1 MERNGENSAIKRYL
15 PKASPTGGGAE
26 SILPKASPS
35 GGGAERTRG
44 GEGDVVAWSHDS
56 SSFHDMGRN
65 GGDGMKQKFSEVL
78 SIINGRNQKKVENPN
93 GKYPIYGSGG
103 VMGYADD
110 YLCKENTVIL
120 GRKGNIN
127 KPIFVDRKFW
137 NVDTAFGL
145 EARQNLL
152 LPKYLYYFCCHYDF
166 ERHNRTVTIP
176 SLTKKDLLEI
186 EMEIPELT
194 AQNHAVEVLDAIQ
207 ENISN
212 RQHVLTLLDELV
224 KSRFVEMFGDPVT
237 NPFGFQKIL
246 LKDVAEIKIG
256 PFGSLLHQDDYVE
269 GQHALVNPSHIRGD
283 TIVPDNKLTVSEE
296 RYRELE
302 AYHLQKYDIVLGR
315 RGEMGRAAVVQE
327 NGLLCGTGSLLIRVK
342 EKINPYFLQKI
353 ITYPTFKKYIES
365 KSVGTT
371 MQNLNAKMVS
381 NLEIPIYPLELQNQF
396 STFVHQVEAT
406 KTTVRAQLAALTT
419 LRAKMMQEFFG

>member
-1 MERNGENSAIKRYL
+1 MKWKYQRIGDVCTVE
-15 PKASPTGGGAE
+15 
-26 SILPKASPS
+26 
-35 GGGAERTRG
+35 RG
-44 GEGDVVAWSHDS
+44 GSPRPIDDYITKSSNGIKWIKIGDTTDS
-56 SSFHDMGRN
+56 MYITHTEQKIKPE
-65 GGDGMKQKFSEVL
+65 GMKKSRFVHAGDFLLSNSMSFGRPYILAIDGCIHDGWLVLHDDENRFDKRFLYYYLSAPITYQKFEHMAV
-78 SIINGRNQKKVENPN
+78 
-93 GKYPIYGSGG
+93 GG
-103 VMGYADD
+103 VVNNLNSKMVRNLEVPIPAKSEQEEIAD
-110 YLCKENTVIL
+110 K
-120 GRKGNIN
+120 
-127 KPIFVDRKFW
+127 
-137 NVDTAFGL
+137 
-145 EARQNLL
+145 
-152 LPKYLYYFCCHYDF
+152 
-166 ERHNRTVTIP
+166 
-176 SLTKKDLLEI
+176 
-186 EMEIPELT
+186 
-194 AQNHAVEVLDAIQ
+194 LDQITRI
-207 ENISN
+207 ISN

>member
-1 MERNGENSAIKRYL
+1 MYTNEAIM
-15 PKASPTGGGAE
+15 A
-26 SILPKASPS
+26 
-35 GGGAERTRG
+35 
-44 GEGDVVAWSHDS
+44 
-56 SSFHDMGRN
+56 FHDRGRY
-65 GGDGMKQKFSEVL
+65 E
-78 SIINGRNQKKVENPN
+78 
-93 GKYPIYGSGG
+93 
-103 VMGYADD
+103 
-110 YLCKENTVIL
+110 IL
-120 GRKGNIN
+120 T
-127 KPIFVDRKFW
+127 D
-137 NVDTAFGL
+137 
-145 EARQNLL
+145 
-152 LPKYLYYFCCHYDF
+152 YLYYFCKG
-166 ERHNRTVTIP
+166 NNWTSGTNKAVMG
-176 SLTKKDLLEI
+176 LTLNKKTLSEQTMLLPD
-186 EMEIPELT
+186 MPE
-194 AQNHAVEVLDAIQ
+194 QEKIVKKLDALQ
-207 ENISN
+207 ESISN
-212 RQHVLTLLDELV
+212 RQRVLMLLDELV
-224 KSRFVEMFGDPVT
+224 RSRFVEMFGDPVT
-237 NPFGFQKIL
+237 NPFGFQKML

>member
-1 MERNGENSAIKRYL
+1 
-15 PKASPTGGGAE
+15 
-26 SILPKASPS
+26 
-35 GGGAERTRG
+35 
-44 GEGDVVAWSHDS
+44 
-56 SSFHDMGRN
+56 
-65 GGDGMKQKFSEVL
+65 MKQKFSEVL